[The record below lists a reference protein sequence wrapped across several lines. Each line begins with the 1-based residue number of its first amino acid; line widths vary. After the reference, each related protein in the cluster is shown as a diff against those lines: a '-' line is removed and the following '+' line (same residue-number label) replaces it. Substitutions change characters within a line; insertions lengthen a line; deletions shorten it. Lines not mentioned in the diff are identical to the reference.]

1 MPTIIKCKMLDLVV
15 AVSPPVAALIVVT
28 VILCSFYNYEKL
40 WKAEPESMAW
50 ATGDSDLFRSAYQR
64 ETGHYAKYEDS
75 EPDLEEALLARHFDQ
90 SVSDKTEIC
99 V

>member
-1 MPTIIKCKMLDLVV
+1 MPVIIKCKMLDLVV
-15 AVSPPVAALIVVT
+15 AVSPPVAVLIVVT

-50 ATGDSDLFRSAYQR
+50 ATGDSDLFRSAYRR
-64 ETGHYAKYEDS
+64 EICHYTKYEDS
-75 EPDLEEALLARHFDQ
+75 EPDLEETLLARHFDQ